1 MDYSSEFGLL
11 RQPPYIIPYHI
22 YLHINRSACTPMS
35 LIDGS
40 VTRLTKMEQGVE
52 LDRTKMSKIKR
63 KEEECIERTV
73 GIGITQ
79 FSD

>member
-1 MDYSSEFGLL
+1 
-11 RQPPYIIPYHI
+11 
-22 YLHINRSACTPMS
+22 MS